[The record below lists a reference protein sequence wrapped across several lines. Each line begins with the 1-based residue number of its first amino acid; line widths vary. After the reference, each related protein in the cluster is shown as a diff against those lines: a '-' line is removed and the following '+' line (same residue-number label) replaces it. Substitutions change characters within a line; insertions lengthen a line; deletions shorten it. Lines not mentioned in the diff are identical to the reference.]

1 MTKTSSIKLMTEG
14 NIAKTILA
22 YAAPIFIGNL
32 FQQLYNTA
40 DSLIVGNF
48 VGQNALAAV
57 TSIGPLTYLLIGFFM
72 GFSTGG
78 GVIIAREVGAKREEQ
93 ASKAVHTLVA
103 LGLVLSCAMTIIG
116 VFFTPILL
124 EWMGTPS
131 DVLPLA
137 ATYLRIYFAGSIA
150 LVMYNILVGI
160 LNAGGDSTHPLYY
173 LIISSVI
180 NVIGDVILITQFHMG
195 VAGAAVATI
204 ASQFFAMLLCL
215 RRLLREESMIALHPH
230 KIHFDRDMLKQIFNY
245 GFPTAM
251 QGCVIDLANIMIQ
264 SYYNSFGAAIVAGI
278 GAYTKVEGFVFLP
291 VTAFSMAMTTFI
303 SQNRGAGKHHRV
315 KEGMRFG
322 LIASAIVIELIGFIF
337 FFFAPVF
344 ISAFNRTPEVIAA
357 GASRARTCSL
367 FYCCLGFSHIA
378 SAILRGEGR
387 PIMPMA
393 VMLICWCA
401 VRVIT
406 LMTIGKVI
414 HMIALANWLYP
425 ITWTLSSIVFAW
437 DLRKYHPFS
446 KEDVD
451 PAMLGY

>member
-1 MTKTSSIKLMTEG
+1 MTEG
-14 NIAKTILA
+14 NVAKIILA

-32 FQQLYNTA
+32 FQQMYNTA

-57 TSIGPLTYLLIGFFM
+57 TSVGPLTYLLIGFFM

-78 GVIIAREVGAKREEQ
+78 GVIIAREVGAGREEQ

-103 LGLVLSCAMTIIG
+103 LGLVMAVAMTLIG
-116 VFFTPILL
+116 CFFTPILL
-124 EWMGTPS
+124 EWMGTPA

-160 LNAGGDSTHPLYY
+160 LNAGGDSKHPLYY

-180 NVIGDVILITQFHMG
+180 NVIGDIILITQFHMG

-215 RRLLREESMIALHPH
+215 RRLLREKSMIALRLKDIRFHS
-230 KIHFDRDMLKQIFNY
+230 DMLRQIFNY

-264 SYYNSFGAAIVAGI
+264 SYYNSFGAATVAGI

-322 LIASAIVIELIGFIF
+322 LIASAIAIEIIGITFFI
-337 FFFAPVF
+337 FAPVF

-357 GASRARTCSL
+357 GVSRAHTCSL
-367 FYCCLGFSHIA
+367 FYCFLGFSHVV

-387 PIMPMA
+387 PVMPMA

-406 LMTIGKVI
+406 LMTIGKVV
-414 HMIALANWLYP
+414 HEIALANWLYP
-425 ITWTLSSIVFAW
+425 ITWMLSSIVFAW

-446 KEDVD
+446 DKPEEVAL
-451 PAMLGY
+451 PY